1 MRPLTRSNQQRRPV
15 SRQVAAVDNS
25 GVSVQKMLVQQQMR
39 NTHFGDGGFG
49 FHTSAKFKG
58 MTNTAALIAAA
69 TSGPVDEDGLR
80 DSHSKL
86 KTVNAAA
93 T

>member
-1 MRPLTRSNQQRRPV
+1 
-15 SRQVAAVDNS
+15 
-25 GVSVQKMLVQQQMR
+25 MR

-69 TSGPVDEDGLR
+69 TSGPVDEDDLR

>member
-1 MRPLTRSNQQRRPV
+1 
-15 SRQVAAVDNS
+15 
-25 GVSVQKMLVQQQMR
+25 MR

-49 FHTSAKFKG
+49 FHPSAKFKG

-69 TSGPVDEDGLR
+69 TSGAVDEDGLR

-86 KTVNAAA
+86 KTVNAAS

>member
-1 MRPLTRSNQQRRPV
+1 
-15 SRQVAAVDNS
+15 
-25 GVSVQKMLVQQQMR
+25 MR

-80 DSHSKL
+80 DSQSKL
-86 KTVNAAA
+86 KTDNAVA

>member
-1 MRPLTRSNQQRRPV
+1 
-15 SRQVAAVDNS
+15 
-25 GVSVQKMLVQQQMR
+25 MR

-69 TSGPVDEDGLR
+69 TSGPVDEDCLR
-80 DSHSKL
+80 DSQSKL
-86 KTVNAAA
+86 KTVNAVA

>member
-1 MRPLTRSNQQRRPV
+1 
-15 SRQVAAVDNS
+15 
-25 GVSVQKMLVQQQMR
+25 MR

-69 TSGPVDEDGLR
+69 TSGPVAGAAVGSGQLR
-80 DSHSKL
+80 LALPVQQRGAAKVAVRL
-86 KTVNAAA
+86 LREQLAA
-93 T
+93 THTDLQGEALQAGTHT